1 MTGLIGKTTNSQED
15 TIGQIAEAERNA
27 MWGPIPGEILAYDAA
42 SGTATVRPIYKMT
55 GPDGE
60 AIDLPDLFE
69 VPVDQPRTGNAGLT
83 FPIPA
88 GTRVMLSPQM
98 RATDA
103 YEGGEDATATD
114 ARAFHLS
121 TMRASLAGGDSLSS
135 PLDGAD
141 GDNTHLRFSTSGEF
155 GIKGSP
161 DGKIQISGAQGDIID
176 IVASV
181 CEILGQLTTTV
192 STGSSSGTWPITQ
205 QAQLADLAAKLRAM
219 VL

>member
-1 MTGLIGKTTNSQED
+1 MPGYIGKATNRPED
-15 TIGQIAEAERNA
+15 TIGQIAEGERNA
-27 MWGPIPGEILAYDAA
+27 MWGPIPGEVLDYDAA
-42 SGTATVRPIYKMT
+42 SGTATVRPLYKWT
-55 GPDGE
+55 GPDGQ

-83 FPIPA
+83 FPVPA
-88 GTRVMLSPQM
+88 GTRVMLTPQM
-98 RATDA
+98 RATEA
-103 YEGGEDATATD
+103 YEGGSDATATD

-135 PLDGAD
+135 ALPGAD

-161 DGKIQISGAQGDIID
+161 DGKIQMTGAEGDIID
-176 IVASV
+176 LLAEV
-181 CEILGQLTTTV
+181 CETLGVLTTTV
-192 STGSSSGTWPITQ
+192 SSGSSAGTWPITQ
-205 QAQLADLAAKLRAM
+205 QAALAALAARLRAM